1 MYWLGKVVLKLND
14 DVNFFISIE
23 DIVKRM
29 ILDVIWFFE
38 DKQLVYKL
46 KFVEYI

>member
-38 DKQLVYKL
+38 DK
-46 KFVEYI
+46 

>member
-14 DVNFFISIE
+14 DVNFFISKE

-38 DKQLVYKL
+38 DK
-46 KFVEYI
+46 